1 MEDISHERVCSQW
14 SDHTSAKKLDTESF
28 TLDLLRRSFPGHR
41 VTRTSPT
48 TCDLLGFARAGH
60 ATAQIAADSL
70 DATRVFRAP
79 PSRVDGESGRL
90 EDAVTFGRWDFTYGE
105 AQFVVYELSYL
116 DHFAR
121 LTRRL
126 YVLSLRTPHQTSSTS
141 TNHYHHHPVTDDL
154 LFRCGEWTLEAH
166 ETVWVFDNAKWT
178 KDKGL
183 WKTVQDTSWDDIV
196 VSPAVRSRLDRDVHG
211 FFDNRDLYRKAKIPW
226 KRGVIFHGVPGVGK
240 TLFIKTLM
248 RSLAERSPS
257 VPTLYVK
264 SLDACAGPKWSIQ
277 QIFKKAR
284 RAAPC
289 LLVLEDLDSLV
300 GEHTRSYF
308 LNEVD
313 GLSSNDGI
321 LMIGSTNHLERLD
334 PAVTR
339 RPSRFDRKYLFS
351 VPTEAERLAYCQ
363 YWRCKY
369 ADSEDVEFPGEVC
382 GVVAKVTEGFTFAYL
397 KELFVSSL
405 VLLVSSGQVGIDEAE
420 EEEEEEEEETAG
432 EVTGSARNLP
442 KVDIPP
448 SVQGNQLLRTIM
460 KQAKGLLQDME
471 ATPTTATQ
479 EPNAAR
485 PPPPQFRMESL
496 LDDPDE

>member
-1 MEDISHERVCSQW
+1 MENISQERVLSQW

-28 TLDLLRRSFPGHR
+28 TLDLLRRSYPGHY

-48 TCDLLGFARAGH
+48 TCDLLGFAKAGH
-60 ATAQIAADSL
+60 ATAQISADSH

-90 EDAVTFGRWDFTYGE
+90 EDAVSFGRWDYTHGE
-105 AQFVVYELSYL
+105 ASFIVYELSYI
-116 DHFAR
+116 DNFAR
-121 LTRRL
+121 VITLL
-126 YVLSLRTPHQTSSTS
+126 YVLSVRTSPQTSPP
-141 TNHYHHHPVTDDL
+141 TNHHPATDAL
-154 LFRCGEWTLEAH
+154 LLRCGEWTLEAH
-166 ETVWVFDNAKWT
+166 SQVWVFDNAKWT
-178 KDKGL
+178 KDRSLYKS
-183 WKTVQDTSWDDIV
+183 VQDLSWEDIV
-196 VSPAVRSRLDRDVHG
+196 VDPAVKSRLDRDVHG

-248 RSLAERSPS
+248 RSLAERTPS

-264 SLDACAGPKWSIQ
+264 SLDACAGPKWSIRE
-277 QIFKKAR
+277 IFKKAR

-313 GLSSNDGI
+313 GLGSNDGI
-321 LMIGSTNHLERLD
+321 LMIGSTNHLDRLD
-334 PAVTR
+334 PAVTK

-351 VPTEAERLAYCQ
+351 VPTEAERLAYCH
-363 YWRCKY
+363 YWRRKY
-369 ADSEDVEFPGEVC
+369 VDSEDLEFPEEVC
-382 GVVAKVTEGFTFAYL
+382 EVVAKVTEGFTFAYL

-405 VLLVSSGQVGIDEAE
+405 ILLVGGGGEIKADATKEDEEKEFDAKAVEFWQEFPQVHVFWVILQNRLFWTMVEQ
-420 EEEEEEEEETAG
+420 
-432 EVTGSARNLP
+432 AR
-442 KVDIPP
+442 
-448 SVQGNQLLRTIM
+448 GLR
-460 KQAKGLLQDME
+460 QDME
-471 ATPTTATQ
+471 ASSSEVIQ

-485 PPPPQFRMESL
+485 PPPPQFRMQSL
-496 LDDPDE
+496 LDDPDDY

>member
-1 MEDISHERVCSQW
+1 MENISHERVLSQW
-14 SDHTSAKKLDTESF
+14 SDHTSAKKLETESF
-28 TLDLLRRSFPGHR
+28 ALDLLRRSFPGHH

-48 TCDLLGFARAGH
+48 TCDLLGFAKAGH
-60 ATAQIAADSL
+60 ATAQIASDSL

-79 PSRVDGESGRL
+79 ASRVDGESGRL
-90 EDAVTFGRWDFTYGE
+90 EDAVTFGRWDYTYNE
-105 AQFVVYELSYL
+105 AQFIVYELSYI
-116 DHFAR
+116 DRFAR
-121 LTRRL
+121 VNTLL
-126 YVLSLRTPHQTSSTS
+126 YVLSPRTPHQPSPTASTD
-141 TNHYHHHPVTDDL
+141 HHPATDAL
-154 LFRCGEWTLEAH
+154 LLHCGEWTLEAH
-166 ETVWVFDNAKWT
+166 EQVWVFDNAKWS
-178 KDKGL
+178 KDKNL
-183 WKTVQDTSWDDIV
+183 WKSVQDTSWDDIIV
-196 VSPAVRSRLDRDVHG
+196 DPTVKNRLDRDVHG

-226 KRGVIFHGVPGVGK
+226 KRGIIFHGVPGVGK

-248 RSLAERSPS
+248 RSLAGRTPS

-321 LMIGSTNHLERLD
+321 LMIGSTNHLDQLD
-334 PAVTR
+334 PAVTK

-351 VPTEAERLAYCQ
+351 VPTEAERFDYCNF
-363 YWRCKY
+363 WRGNY
-369 ADSEDVEFPGEVC
+369 VDTEGLQFSDDVC
-382 GVVAKVTEGFTFAYL
+382 QVVAKVTEVFTFAYL

-405 VLLVSSGQVGIDEAE
+405 ILLVGSDKTGTD
-420 EEEEEEEEETAG
+420 
-432 EVTGSARNLP
+432 VTGDEDEDEDED
-442 KVDIPP
+442 KVT
-448 SVQGNQLLRTIM
+448 VFLRDFPEVRGVNNWVMFDNRLCWTLV
-460 KQAKGLLQDME
+460 KQARGLRQDME
-471 ATPTTATQ
+471 TSSSKATH

-485 PPPPQFRMESL
+485 PPPPQFRMQSL
-496 LDDPDE
+496 LDDPDDY